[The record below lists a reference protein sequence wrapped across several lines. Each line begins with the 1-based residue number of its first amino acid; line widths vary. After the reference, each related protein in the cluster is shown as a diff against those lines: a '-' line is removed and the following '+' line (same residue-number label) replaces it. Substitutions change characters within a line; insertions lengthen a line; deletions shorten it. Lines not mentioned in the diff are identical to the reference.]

1 MSDYGLNIKN
11 TSGNTLISSATAQA
25 AFYSKIP
32 YTNAVYQ
39 KQVYAFPNW
48 GYVTPMKPV
57 VFVKYTFECSGIPI
71 IFIRPRMFKGT
82 PYELPPYTYYDIY
95 SSRYITEYDRYAQQS
110 YYSNALY
117 AIISQN
123 NIGGNTWE
131 IELVIKTRAGYD
143 TYEQPY
149 EMYTFFPDGQPI
161 TWQQIEDAKLIPD
174 LFIFTKQEY
183 APTVDNS
190 QYGLMVRDYNNN
202 INFDSRKRTLII
214 TGSYYENM
222 LGPCRYPDG
231 RGIKPYPPGTPMT
244 INGAQWNDSSLWL
257 IDLDNRNLQ
266 SNIRTGY
273 IKAFPRNLAEKR
285 RDYRYQDDIC
295 PNVMFHAPVVAQAY
309 TEYTKNG
316 YKKSC
321 GKHGMGG
328 CQEHWSTAK
337 WGVVSRLCVGIV
349 RVGNEEIYNS
359 PTGAPINNKY
369 SLYDNST
376 RVTIQ
381 RAFAATKLMYSFTS
395 AHEGTN
401 WYNGGNSSGG
411 YAIGTAPYPA
421 QVINRNGFHILYS
434 DASFYEF

>member
-1 MSDYGLNIKN
+1 MSNYGLNIKN
-11 TSGNTLISSATAQA
+11 VSGNTLISNATSQA

-39 KQVYAFPNW
+39 RQVYAFPNW
-48 GYVTPMKPV
+48 GYTTPMKPV
-57 VFVKYTFECSGIPI
+57 VFVKYTFECIGTPI
-71 IFIRPRMFKGT
+71 IFIRPRMIKYHSIPETIST
-82 PYELPPYTYYDIY
+82 PYYYSIPP
-95 SSRYITEYDRYAQQS
+95 

-117 AIISQN
+117 AIIYQK
-123 NIGGNTWE
+123 NIGGNIWE
-131 IELVIKTRAGYD
+131 IELMIKTRMSYTGSDDA
-143 TYEQPY
+143 
-149 EMYTFFPDGQPI
+149 YTFFPDGQPI

-174 LFIFTKQEY
+174 LFIFTNQKY

-190 QYGLMVRDYNNN
+190 QYGLIVKDYNNN
-202 INFDSRKRTLII
+202 INFDSRKRSLII

-222 LGPCRYPDG
+222 LGPYMYPNRSRDI
-231 RGIKPYPPGTPMT
+231 RPYPPGTPMT
-244 INGAQWNDSSLWL
+244 INGAQWNDSSLWV

-266 SNIRTGY
+266 SDEFAGR

-285 RDYRYQDDIC
+285 RGYRYEEDIC
-295 PNVMFHAPVVAQAY
+295 SNIMFHAPVVAQAY

-321 GKHGMGG
+321 GKHGTGG

-349 RVGNEEIYNS
+349 SIGNYNTYNSIWGEPLIYN
-359 PTGAPINNKY
+359 AC
-369 SLYDNST
+369 SLYNSGT
-376 RVTIQ
+376 NVFIQ
-381 RAFAATKLMYSFTS
+381 RAFAASKLMYSFS
-395 AHEGTN
+395 SHHEGTN

-411 YAIGTAPYPA
+411 YTIGTAPYPA
-421 QVINRNGFHILYS
+421 QVINRNGFYILYS

>member
-11 TSGNTLISSATAQA
+11 TSGNTLISSATSQA

-48 GYVTPMKPV
+48 GYTTPMKPV
-57 VFVKYTFECSGIPI
+57 VFVKYTFECIGTPI
-71 IFIRPRMFKGT
+71 IFIRPRMIKY
-82 PYELPPYTYYDIY
+82 PHDLDLSYRAYY
-95 SSRYITEYDRYAQQS
+95 A
-110 YYSNALY
+110 NALY
-117 AIISQN
+117 AIIYQQ
-123 NIGGNTWE
+123 NIGGNIWE
-131 IELVIKTRAGYD
+131 IELMIKTRQSYKD
-143 TYEQPY
+143 TYDA
-149 EMYTFFPDGQPI
+149 YTFFPDGQPI

-190 QYGLMVRDYNNN
+190 QYGLIVRDYNNN
-202 INFDSRKRTLII
+202 INFDSRKRSLII

-222 LGPCRYPDG
+222 IGPYKYPDG
-231 RGIKPYPPGTPMT
+231 TKDIRPYPPGTPMT
-244 INGAQWNDSSLWL
+244 INGAAWNDSSLWN

-266 SNIRTGY
+266 SNIFAGY
-273 IKAFPRNLAEKR
+273 IKAFPRNLAER
-285 RDYRYQDDIC
+285 RRGYRYEKDIC
-295 PNVMFHAPVVAQAY
+295 TNVMFHAPVVAQAY

-321 GKHGMGG
+321 GKHGTGG

-349 RVGNEEIYNS
+349 SIGKYNYQNS
-359 PTGAPINNKY
+359 TTGASIDSPY
-369 SLYDNST
+369 PLYLGSSA
-376 RVTIQ
+376 VLIQ
-381 RAFAATKLMYSFTS
+381 RAFAATKLMYSFS
-395 AHEGTN
+395 SHHEGTN

-411 YAIGTAPYPA
+411 YTVGTAPYPA